1 MSRRLRLAALALALG
16 VAAAVAIVLVRTPD
30 SGDRPAIALSVRITD
45 RATGQPIAGRVLLF
59 DEAGAALHIGRI
71 DLYGKRQARASCPIA
86 PGVVG
91 SWDGLLI
98 GPGDA
103 VIPVGGD
110 DCEPSPAIPR
120 GRYRVWAWRGV
131 EYELWRG
138 EVDLRAGPGALV
150 IPLERVWTPHGA
162 LAADLHVHSK
172 GSNDSRVPGTTR
184 VLAQISQGIEVIGL
198 SDHNASGDLDLEIA
212 ELGLGALVTSIAS
225 NELTADPAHL
235 GVYPVP
241 VDRSL
246 PTGGSLPDKVIAAM
260 SLDQLFAT
268 AHGFPG
274 EPIIQ
279 VNHPRFRVT
288 ALFDGAGWNGVAWP
302 PPFPLAFD
310 AVETLSGH
318 TAFDHGADRRTSD
331 SIRDL
336 YTFVDH
342 GVLVTAVGNSDT
354 HHLNGV
360 HDALARSYVFTTTTP
375 AGFDEGTFARAIRA
389 RRVVATTG
397 PWLDVEVAAKD
408 GDRATVGTGQAVAAA
423 DGHVWVDLELAQASF
438 VAADTIRIVVGGPD
452 GPAVARTLAVPAGER
467 RFRWR
472 GRVAVGAVDTW
483 LGVDASGSQ
492 VLPVELTGTYQ
503 IEKGRAGVTPHAL
516 INPVLIDGDGDGRW
530 RRGEAD
536 LALPAA
542 GGDVIP
548 PRRPFVPSRPAPA
561 GTPPAPP
568 PRP

>member
-1 MSRRLRLAALALALG
+1 MSRRLRLAAVATAIG
-16 VAAAVAIVLVRTPD
+16 AAAIAVAVLVRKPD
-30 SGDRPAIALSVRITD
+30 SASRGPTSLSIRITD
-45 RATGQPIAGRVLLF
+45 RATGRPIAGRVLLF
-59 DEAGAALHIGRI
+59 DSAGEPVHIGRL
-71 DLYGKRQARASCPIA
+71 DMYTKRQALGACPIA
-86 PGVVG
+86 PGVIG

-98 GPGDA
+98 GPGD
-103 VIPVGGD
+103 VVVPVGAD

-138 EVDLRAGPGALV
+138 EVDLTTGPAALV
-150 IPLERVWTPHGA
+150 IPLERIWTPHGA
-162 LAADLHVHSK
+162 LAADLHVHGK

-184 VLAQISQGIEVIGL
+184 VLGQISQGIEVIGL
-198 SDHNASGDLDLEIA
+198 SDHNASGDLDVEIA
-212 ELGLGALVTSIAS
+212 ELGLGSLVTSIAS
-225 NELTADPAHL
+225 NELTADPAHI

-260 SLDQLFAT
+260 SLDELFAA
-268 AHGFPG
+268 AHGFAG
-274 EPIIQ
+274 DPIIQ

-288 ALFDGAGWNGVAWP
+288 ALFDGARWNGVAWP

-336 YTFVDH
+336 YTFIDH
-342 GVLVTAVGNSDT
+342 GVLVAAVGNSDT

-375 AGFDEGTFARAIRA
+375 AAFDESAFARAIRA

-397 PWLDVEVAAKD
+397 PWLDVEVSTRE
-408 GDRATVGTGQAVAAA
+408 GDRLTVGSGQALAAA
-423 DGHVWVDLELAQASF
+423 DGHVWVDLALAQASF
-438 VAADTIRIVVGGPD
+438 VAADTVRIVVGGPA
-452 GPAVARTLAVPAGER
+452 GPEVARTLAVPRGER
-467 RFRWR
+467 QFRWR
-472 GRVAVGAVDTW
+472 GRVPVGGADTW

-492 VLPVELTGTYQ
+492 PLPVELTGTYQ

-516 INPVLIDGDGDGRW
+516 INPVLVDGDGDGRW
-530 RRGEAD
+530 RRGDTD

-542 GGDVIP
+542 GAEVIP
-548 PRRPFVPSRPAPA
+548 PRRAFVPSRPARG

-568 PRP
+568 RRP